1 MNQREDFVGI
11 LKEMKNTN
19 LTYKQIAERL
29 NVKVNTLYT
38 WIQKGNIG
46 EKKAAYL
53 LKQLER
59 CFPEEYVYAAIM
71 SGLHEVEKELR
82 EAKAAGNALA

>member
-38 WIQKGNIG
+38 WI
-46 EKKAAYL
+46 
-53 LKQLER
+53 
-59 CFPEEYVYAAIM
+59 
-71 SGLHEVEKELR
+71 
-82 EAKAAGNALA
+82 